1 MEPSYRFDYKKN
13 ISYSK
18 LISRLFAFSLTFFL
32 IYSFFC
38 YFFILSSNKENTN
51 SSEFFFNR
59 PPDVIVVFTGDTG
72 RIPYA
77 IEQAKKFKQSN
88 ILITGVYS
96 KNTVE
101 SLLRPLEDAADL
113 DINQL
118 SIDYTARN
126 TIENAIA
133 TLRHLREHKTLFN
146 VLIISHDY
154 HLMRIKLT
162 MNKLRTGHDD
172 FEFFY
177 SGIKTD
183 YSKWRNLKILYKE
196 VFKLFRAYIFLS
208 FWDAEIITTESI

>member
-101 SLLRPLEDAADL
+101 SPV
-113 DINQL
+113 
-118 SIDYTARN
+118 
-126 TIENAIA
+126 
-133 TLRHLREHKTLFN
+133 KT
-146 VLIISHDY
+146 
-154 HLMRIKLT
+154 T
-162 MNKLRTGHDD
+162 
-172 FEFFY
+172 
-177 SGIKTD
+177 
-183 YSKWRNLKILYKE
+183 
-196 VFKLFRAYIFLS
+196 
-208 FWDAEIITTESI
+208 